1 MNNKDQNNFD
11 LLGPLFEGIVEV
23 VGSLVEAL
31 ANFLRDKMT
40 KSLGNIKKGYIT
52 NMKIEPKM
60 LTNTT
65 QVEGHDELGWSV
77 NQEGRYKMSY
87 LRPHMHTFII
97 GASGWGKSNLI
108 NLLMEEFFIKNKPV
122 IYIDPK
128 GSLGGIKEFERL
140 CKHYGRKYHIF
151 SEHYPNISKFNPL
164 SSMNADQALIMI
176 MRSFDWGDKPNQ
188 YYLKCSEEAL
198 KKVLDHLYSTD
209 RPFGLKEVY
218 KEISTKYQGETTQGL
233 ITQLYLLVNSR
244 FGKLFE
250 VNEGDEPMNFY
261 KAWKRREC
269 IYIGVSSMG
278 YANLARTIG
287 KMFVSELQTLAH
299 NIGVEIEDSSVAIEN
314 SIGVFIDEAGS
325 ILFKDV
331 IDLANKARS
340 SGVNL
345 TFAVQSYS
353 DLEMIGGSEVL
364 MKQLI
369 ESFSTWFIQRQLNA
383 ENAEKLSGIIGTYE
397 SEKSTVMTE
406 GGIDSGKGSLRTAQE
421 FICHPENLKSIN
433 VGQAILLTL
442 NPKDVHLLNLR
453 DAKFSTRF
461 KAEIQ
466 TGKDNK
472 NNKKP
477 ELSIPLGG

>member
-1 MNNKDQNNFD
+1 MSKKGQDNFD
-11 LLGPLFEGIVEV
+11 LFTPFFEGIIELFQSIVEIAV
-23 VGSLVEAL
+23 KAL
-31 ANFLRDKMT
+31 SSRIA
-40 KSLGNIKKGYIT
+40 KSFKNLNKGYAE
-52 NMKIEPKM
+52 NMKIAPKM
-60 LTNTT
+60 LADVT
-65 QVEGHDELGWSV
+65 QVESNDELGWSV
-77 NQEGRYKMSY
+77 NQEGKYKMSY

-108 NLLMEEFFIKNKPV
+108 NLLMEEFFIKGKPV

-151 SEHYPNISKFNPL
+151 SEHYSNVSKFNPL
-164 SSMNADQALIMI
+164 SSMDADQALIMI

-198 KKVLDHLYSTD
+198 KKVLDHLYSQKE
-209 RPFGLKEVY
+209 PFGLKEVY

-244 FGKLFE
+244 FGKLFDIGNGEE
-250 VNEGDEPMNFY
+250 VMNLY
-261 KAWKRREC
+261 KAWKNREC
-269 IYIGVSSMG
+269 VYIGVSSMG
-278 YANLARTIG
+278 YANLARTVG

-299 NIGVEIEDSSVAIEN
+299 NIGVQIEDPAEAIKE

-325 ILFKDV
+325 ILFKDI

-364 MKQLI
+364 MKQLM

-383 ENAEKLSGIIGTYE
+383 ENAEKLAGIIGTYE
-397 SEKSTVMTE
+397 SEKATVMTE
-406 GGIDSGKGSLRTAQE
+406 GGADSGKGSLRTAQE

-461 KAEIQ
+461 KAESEKERI
-466 TGKDNK
+466 
-472 NNKKP
+472 KKIKQ
-477 ELSIPLGG
+477 EEKLSIPLGG